1 MGRKVLEK
9 KKWEGAG
16 SYRTVYQRIRNRAI
30 KRLIELYKAEFDA
43 IHQEEKRA
51 EGVRPIRR
59 RSNG

>member
-30 KRLIELYKAEFDA
+30 KRLIELYKTEFDV
-43 IHQEEKRA
+43 IHQEEKLV
-51 EGVRPIRR
+51 EGVRPIKRK
-59 RSNG
+59 SNG

>member
-1 MGRKVLEK
+1 MGRKVLDK
-9 KKWEGAG
+9 KKWEGVG

-30 KRLIELYKAEFDA
+30 KRLIELYKSEFDA
-43 IHQEEKRA
+43 IHQEEKLA